1 MESMTAEVIIGNGV
15 QTDGFAI
22 VEGVTS
28 RATVDNLLIAL
39 ERIGD
44 TGSVRKRGGIFAVRN
59 LLDASPEVRELANS
73 DAVRELVE
81 PVLGAHFFPV
91 RGILFDK
98 IPDANWKV
106 PWHQD
111 VTIAVQERVD
121 ADGFG
126 PWSVKADVLHVQPPA
141 SILENMLTVR
151 LHLDNC
157 GEENGALRVIP
168 GSHTLGKIPEE
179 EISARRENSPEQV
192 CAVGLGG
199 ALLMR
204 PLLLHASSPSRVPGH
219 RRIVHLDFASVAL
232 PAGLRWLSEAF

>member
-22 VEGVTS
+22 VEGVIS

-126 PWSVKADVLHVQPPA
+126 PWSVKADVLHSSRRHRSWRTCSPCVSTSTTAARRMEPYV
-141 SILENMLTVR
+141 SSLDLT
-151 LHLDNC
+151 L
-157 GEENGALRVIP
+157 
-168 GSHTLGKIPEE
+168 
-179 EISARRENSPEQV
+179 SARFPRRRS
-192 CAVGLGG
+192 LHGG
-199 ALLMR
+199 RAR
-204 PLLLHASSPSRVPGH
+204 PSRSA
-219 RRIVHLDFASVAL
+219 LSV
-232 PAGLRWLSEAF
+232 SEEPC